1 MLKDLSSQLRT
12 HPALWPR
19 AWRRGLAV
27 GVALGTAVGVA
38 WLSVSWGEGAQ
49 ARQQAQQLEG
59 RWQTVQARQTQLQT
73 ARQSL
78 SELQARLQAQQ
89 AAWPAPGTWSM
100 HTLLQGVQHAARA
113 HGVVVHSMQPGAP
126 TLQDTHA
133 EWPAAV
139 SLQGAYPQL
148 LGFLRAMAEL
158 SQANQVQDMQ
168 WRAQDHG
175 QLHVEA
181 RVVFLRLLTPSEQAT
196 RPQAQAQAQAQAQR
210 ANAPV
215 AAHDKTHA
223 QAAVKPAG
231 PAPVPVW
238 AQPVWRA
245 GLDDPFDTAR
255 LSRALQ
261 EHQALNTEPTWLA
274 AERARA
280 PQWLERYT
288 LAQLELVGSL
298 QQGTDRLALVR
309 AEQRI
314 HPVRLGQYLGPHSG
328 RVVALDE
335 RSLTLRELYQDEAGQ
350 WQQRL
355 VKLELVRPS

>member
-19 AWRRGLAV
+19 AWRRGLAA
-27 GVALGTAVGVA
+27 GVALVTALCVA
-38 WLSVSWGEGAQ
+38 WLSAMWGEGAQ
-49 ARQQAQQLEG
+49 AQLHAQQLQA

-78 SELQARLQAQQ
+78 AALQARLQAQQ
-89 AAWPAPGTWSM
+89 AAWPAPGAWSM
-100 HTLLQGVQHAARA
+100 HTLLQGVQQVARA
-113 HGVVVHSMQPGAP
+113 HGVVVHSMQPGPP

-139 SLQGAYPQL
+139 SLQATYPQL

-158 SQANQVQDMQ
+158 PQANQVQDMQ

-181 RVVFLRLLTPSEQAT
+181 RVVFLRLL
-196 RPQAQAQAQAQAQR
+196 
-210 ANAPV
+210 PV
-215 AAHDKTHA
+215 NEATHA
-223 QAAVKPAG
+223 QATAKPAAQ
-231 PAPVPVW
+231 APVPVW

-280 PQWLERYT
+280 PQWLERYA
-288 LAQLELVGSL
+288 LSQLELVGSL
-298 QQGTDRLALVR
+298 QQGADRLALVR

-314 HPVRLGQYLGPHSG
+314 HTVRLGQYLGPHSG
-328 RVVALDE
+328 RVVGLDE